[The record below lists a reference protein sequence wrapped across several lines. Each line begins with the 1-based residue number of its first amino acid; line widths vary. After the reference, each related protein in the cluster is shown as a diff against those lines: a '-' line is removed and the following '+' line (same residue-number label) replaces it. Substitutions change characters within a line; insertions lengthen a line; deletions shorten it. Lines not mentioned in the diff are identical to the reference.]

1 MVRGVQS
8 QYRIA
13 AKIFN
18 DPNVTEDKK
27 RESTCIL
34 DEVGT
39 VTDACGHALPVSA
52 WYINWVMPN
61 ATHGATVEAGL
72 RSEHLPAFIH

>member
-18 DPNVTEDKK
+18 DPSITADKK

-39 VTDACGHALPVSA
+39 VTDTCGHALPVSA
-52 WYINWVMPN
+52 WYINWVVPN
-61 ATHGATVEAGL
+61 ATHGTTVEAYLQSGQL
-72 RSEHLPAFIH
+72 FTFVH